1 MDEPLTNKNTPPFL
15 LNVIIYDNTGEV
27 DIKALIHGIELLEN
41 KVNAITSPT
50 TGKKLEYRNLIQDPA
65 TKAVWN
71 PELDTEVDR
80 LVSTQTTRFLKK
92 RNILKGEKSAYT
104 RLVVY
109 LRPNKAVHERLRM
122 CIGGDKMESVMD
134 TTTRTAELTTCKLHM
149 NGVVSTPGARFA
161 GGEVKDFT

>member
-65 TKAVWN
+65 TKAV
-71 PELDTEVDR
+71 
-80 LVSTQTTRFLKK
+80 
-92 RNILKGEKSAYT
+92 
-104 RLVVY
+104 
-109 LRPNKAVHERLRM
+109 
-122 CIGGDKMESVMD
+122 
-134 TTTRTAELTTCKLHM
+134 
-149 NGVVSTPGARFA
+149 
-161 GGEVKDFT
+161 